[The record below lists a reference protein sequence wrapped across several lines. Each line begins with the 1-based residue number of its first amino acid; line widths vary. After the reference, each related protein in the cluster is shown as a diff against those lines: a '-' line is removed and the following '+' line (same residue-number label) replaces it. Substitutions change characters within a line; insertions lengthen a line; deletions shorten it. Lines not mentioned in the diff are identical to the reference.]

1 MDTKKMT
8 IADLN
13 LVFGP
18 KEEPMIKRL
27 EDIVLPALHSNLYR
41 SGDINTK
48 YFFWDV
54 KLEEIR
60 ADEYVIDGLII
71 KDTILDIDSRF
82 NQNEGIKKMNL
93 HIPSAPYSA
102 FIIYLKNHK
111 MALVR
116 NGKGSPDIRNFSATI
131 KDVISSYVRKE
142 NNRRRENG
150 EVLLPH
156 SVLNVTGI
164 KTEESVRNALRGVK
178 KVKDITM
185 KFFPL
190 NSEWDNESLVGAIDE
205 KWRKVLRSKNANM
218 TFKSPKSI
226 EGVIQIAE
234 ELDGYVDVEMNV
246 EYESDSMLG
255 GKNSTRLKN
264 GKLSENTDIDLSNEL
279 DQAFYEI
286 DGYCKEKKQMNKMTN
301 NLIVDYQE
309 FLQKRRK

>member
-1 MDTKKMT
+1 MDTKKMI

>member
-1 MDTKKMT
+1 
-8 IADLN
+8 
-13 LVFGP
+13 
-18 KEEPMIKRL
+18 
-27 EDIVLPALHSNLYR
+27 
-41 SGDINTK
+41 
-48 YFFWDV
+48 
-54 KLEEIR
+54 
-60 ADEYVIDGLII
+60 
-71 KDTILDIDSRF
+71 
-82 NQNEGIKKMNL
+82 MNL